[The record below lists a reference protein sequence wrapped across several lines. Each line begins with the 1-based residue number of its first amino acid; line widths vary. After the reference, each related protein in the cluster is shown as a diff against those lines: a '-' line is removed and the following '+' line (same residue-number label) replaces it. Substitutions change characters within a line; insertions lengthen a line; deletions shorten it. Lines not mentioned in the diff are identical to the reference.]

1 MQFVLF
7 SATPV
12 RLILA
17 TGIQNANFDIGRMD
31 LYDNLGCWNYH
42 TKEGIPLP
50 VLYFILCTSDK
61 RMLQ

>member
-1 MQFVLF
+1 MEILNKNYFVIMQFVLF

-31 LYDNLGCWNYH
+31 LYDNLGC
-42 TKEGIPLP
+42 
-50 VLYFILCTSDK
+50 
-61 RMLQ
+61 